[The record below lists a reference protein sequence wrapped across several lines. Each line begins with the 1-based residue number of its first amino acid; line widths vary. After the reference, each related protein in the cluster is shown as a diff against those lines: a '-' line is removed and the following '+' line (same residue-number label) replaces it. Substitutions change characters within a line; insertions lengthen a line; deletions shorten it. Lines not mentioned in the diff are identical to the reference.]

1 LILGFLVVLK
11 DRLET
16 FVYCDFVVV
25 FPDFSE
31 ARVCLEPRKTWIGHW
46 RGAKE
51 KMIRHSN

>member
-1 LILGFLVVLK
+1 MILGFLVVLK